1 MFVHKVVSLAF
12 GLYVLFPVA
21 LTASLPAGLSPLT
34 STSSLLAQ
42 VNSSL
47 PMNLTL
53 LNSSINDL
61 PEDPFYYNIP
71 RTDLILKLYAFAPRL
86 SLQPTYATL
95 QIAVH
100 DVLMHIW
107 ADPDGGN
114 IPMPAK
120 TSGYIY
126 RTGGVRL
133 LLRPREEMTWAMW
146 GNTLRGLRLFGEIWE
161 FVGLEFEVWDGGEG
175 GSEEAVGSGNLWEW

>member
-1 MFVHKVVSLAF
+1 
-12 GLYVLFPVA
+12 
-21 LTASLPAGLSPLT
+21 
-34 STSSLLAQ
+34 
-42 VNSSL
+42 
-47 PMNLTL
+47 
-53 LNSSINDL
+53 
-61 PEDPFYYNIP
+61 
-71 RTDLILKLYAFAPRL
+71 
-86 SLQPTYATL
+86 
-95 QIAVH
+95 
-100 DVLMHIW
+100 
-107 ADPDGGN
+107 
-114 IPMPAK
+114 MPAK